1 MRVGEYCNR
10 EVVISD
16 RNATLVET
24 AKLMRREHVGD
35 VVVVEERG
43 GGRYPI
49 GILTDRDIVV
59 ELIAEEVDL
68 AILLVG
74 DCMAYELVT
83 AREEDDLF
91 DTIKRMR
98 DKGIRRLPVVGEGGT
113 LVGIL
118 TVDDLIDLVA
128 EQLTDLVKLIGR
140 ERNLERI
147 RRSP

>member
-1 MRVGEYCNR
+1 MRVGDVCNR

-16 RNATLVET
+16 RNATLLET
-24 AKLMRREHVGD
+24 AKLMRSQHVGD

-43 GGRYPI
+43 EGRFPV

-68 AILLVG
+68 SVLLVG
-74 DCMAYELVT
+74 DCMTFELVT
-83 AREEDDLF
+83 AAENDDLF

-98 DKGIRRLPVVGEGGT
+98 NKGIRRLPVVAGNGA

-118 TVDDLIDLVA
+118 TVDDIIDLVA
-128 EQLTDLVKLIGR
+128 EQLTDLVKLITH
-140 ERNLERI
+140 ERNQERF
-147 RRSP
+147 RRT

>member
-10 EVVISD
+10 EVVVTD
-16 RNATLVET
+16 RNTTLVET

-43 GGRYPI
+43 GGRYPV

-74 DCMAYELVT
+74 DCMAYELIT

-98 DKGIRRLPVVGEGGT
+98 DKGIRRLPVVGVGGT

-128 EQLTDLVKLIGR
+128 EQLTDLAKLIGH
-140 ERNLERI
+140 ERNLEWS
-147 RRSP
+147 RRA